1 MRCHRRVC
9 RAFLV
14 TCHRALAEMTV
25 VITKERAER
34 IARSQPC
41 PRCKEYTYKK
51 LKLRAAVAGDQIA
64 GAAWFAEMVCGVCS
78 AHLQL
83 ALESDGDV
91 LFFN

>member
-1 MRCHRRVC
+1 
-9 RAFLV
+9 
-14 TCHRALAEMTV
+14 MTV
-25 VITKERAER
+25 VITHERAER
-34 IARSQPC
+34 IARAQAC

-51 LKLRAAVAGDQIA
+51 LKLRAAVTGDQIA
-64 GAAWFAEMVCGVCS
+64 GAAWIAEMVCGVCA

>member
-1 MRCHRRVC
+1 M
-9 RAFLV
+9 
-14 TCHRALAEMTV
+14 TCPLASAEMTV
-25 VITKERAER
+25 VITRERAER
-34 IARSQPC
+34 IARAQAC

-51 LKLRAAVAGDQIA
+51 LKLRAAVSADQIA
-64 GAAWFAEMVCGVCS
+64 GAAWIAEMVCGVCA

>member
-1 MRCHRRVC
+1 MLCRREW
-9 RAFLV
+9 
-14 TCHRALAEMTV
+14 AEMSV

-34 IARSQPC
+34 IARAQPC

-64 GAAWFAEMVCGVCS
+64 GAAWIADMVCGVCA

-83 ALESDGDV
+83 ALEGDGDV

>member
-1 MRCHRRVC
+1 MT
-9 RAFLV
+9 LV
-14 TCHRALAEMTV
+14 S
-25 VITKERAER
+25 KERAER

-51 LKLRAAVAGDQIA
+51 IKLRAAVSGDHIT
-64 GAAWFAEMVCGVCS
+64 GAAWIAEMVCGVCA

-83 ALESDGDV
+83 ALEGDGDV